1 MDKIAR
7 DSILEIQEFL
17 DIESSMEEEKA
28 YWNRTLLAW
37 NVRLGPYKKTEIIG
51 STFQDT
57 FLVTYALIE
66 FDKGVTI
73 AEFRQNE
80 QKKFFIGH
88 PSFLLP
94 RYYRLI
100 PQSKSEFLVYNH
112 ILQTSSK
119 IVFNKQGLTIQSQ
132 DKDVFAKKIFY
143 NNYVIPK

>member
-17 DIESSMEEEKA
+17 DIEGSMEEEKA
-28 YWNRTLLAW
+28 YSNRTLSAW
-37 NVRLGPYKKTEIIG
+37 NGRFGPYKKTEIIV

-80 QKKFFIGH
+80 QMK
-88 PSFLLP
+88 
-94 RYYRLI
+94 
-100 PQSKSEFLVYNH
+100 PQR
-112 ILQTSSK
+112 
-119 IVFNKQGLTIQSQ
+119 GR
-132 DKDVFAKKIFY
+132 
-143 NNYVIPK
+143 